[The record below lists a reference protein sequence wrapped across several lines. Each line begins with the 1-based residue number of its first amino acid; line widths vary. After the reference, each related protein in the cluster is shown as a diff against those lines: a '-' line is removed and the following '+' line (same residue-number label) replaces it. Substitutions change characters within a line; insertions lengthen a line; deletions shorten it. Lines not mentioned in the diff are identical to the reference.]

1 MNSVKALALNFVLHN
16 FSAPVVVWRPL
27 KSSLGGPWSSGPP
40 CQHATGHMYVISAVF
55 QFFSKRFQ
63 RLYQIDTS
71 CHHAKIYMYRRR
83 NAGLQI
89 TAHTQPCLVSYHVLC
104 FRNNNHD
111 SNSHSARSQIS

>member
-1 MNSVKALALNFVLHN
+1 MCYLVSGRLACAQTLSLWEHLINN
-16 FSAPVVVWRPL
+16 L
-27 KSSLGGPWSSGPP
+27 KQCV
-40 CQHATGHMYVISAVF
+40 CQVHFCDDADMCHMYVISAVF